1 MGALALCGHLYGWAN
16 LFLYYS
22 VPLFVFASWLTV
34 VTFLHHHEGDVELP
48 WFGDKVRVVSCV
60 RHVVS
65 KHASHQH
72 VIIKMSR

>member
-1 MGALALCGHLYGWAN
+1 VGALALCGHLYGWAN

-48 WFGDKVRVVSCV
+48 WFGDKVCALILC
-60 RHVVS
+60 VS
-65 KHASHQH
+65 KHECRKSY
-72 VIIKMSR
+72 